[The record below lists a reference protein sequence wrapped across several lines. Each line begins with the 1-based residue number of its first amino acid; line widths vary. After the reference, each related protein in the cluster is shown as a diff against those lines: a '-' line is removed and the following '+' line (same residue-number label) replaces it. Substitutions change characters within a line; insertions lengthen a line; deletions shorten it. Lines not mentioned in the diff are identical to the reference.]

1 MLTWRLVL
9 GRLAA
14 RVSLGLLAGTLLV
27 GLAGAGAAWLA
38 LDDAPQVPRDPQAA
52 VLDLVRAMR
61 LLRAIDPRQQGGEG
75 PREMALSQRELELLI
90 DQGAQ
95 RATLP
100 MAARVGVQAQHARL
114 QASLSIAE
122 LMSAYPGLLP
132 VLLRPWLAGHWLNVD
147 LGLRET
153 AALPDIEHLRVGRLP
168 VPAWLGEW
176 LLRNQL
182 EQHFGPDQL
191 RLAREMVKGVRFTPD
206 KLRLSYVW
214 RAGNLRR
221 MMAVLVPRA
230 DQDRL
235 RLYLAHLASQKLKSV
250 AGGRI
255 PMVQLLQP
263 AFALAQQRTAAGADA
278 ALENRSA
285 ILALA
290 FASFPRELVT
300 VLPAAR
306 RWRLPTPWRLAL
318 AGREDFPLHYLISA
332 ALAAEAGG
340 PFADAVGV
348 FKEVLDARGASGFS
362 FNDLAADRAG
372 TRFGLLALREP
383 KQLQA
388 RLAVG
393 LSDED
398 FLPDIRDLPES
409 LRPAEFTERY
419 GAIGSPAY
427 KRLLADIESRLD
439 RLPLYR

>member
-38 LDDAPQVPRDPQAA
+38 LDDAPQVPRDPQAS

-114 QASLSIAE
+114 QASLSITE

-206 KLRLSYVW
+206 KLRHQHARPHRRHAGTGAVLLGPGAGAGTDPGVPHVW
-214 RAGNLRR
+214 RSAAPDHL
-221 MMAVLVPRA
+221 
-230 DQDRL
+230 QDL
-235 RLYLAHLASQKLKSV
+235 
-250 AGGRI
+250 
-255 PMVQLLQP
+255 
-263 AFALAQQRTAAGADA
+263 RTAGPA
-278 ALENRSA
+278 R
-285 ILALA
+285 
-290 FASFPRELVT
+290 PR
-300 VLPAAR
+300 
-306 RWRLPTPWRLAL
+306 
-318 AGREDFPLHYLISA
+318 
-332 ALAAEAGG
+332 
-340 PFADAVGV
+340 
-348 FKEVLDARGASGFS
+348 
-362 FNDLAADRAG
+362 
-372 TRFGLLALREP
+372 
-383 KQLQA
+383 
-388 RLAVG
+388 
-393 LSDED
+393 
-398 FLPDIRDLPES
+398 
-409 LRPAEFTERY
+409 
-419 GAIGSPAY
+419 
-427 KRLLADIESRLD
+427 
-439 RLPLYR
+439 